1 MSEFVFTVTHRD
13 QKTQARL
20 GIYKTPHGVI
30 KTPAFVAVGTQA
42 SVKAIAPDD
51 LKTIGT
57 QVIIANTYHLHLRP
71 GEELIHQMGGLHRF
85 MGWDG
90 PMMTD
95 SGGFQVFSLGAGNE
109 HGVGKIASIFPEE
122 QDPGGHLHPAAR
134 GESLVKLSEEGVEFR
149 SHIDGS
155 KRKFTP
161 KSVIEIQRKLG
172 SDIILVLDEC
182 TSPLHDYEYTRRA
195 MERTHRWA
203 KRALEAF
210 QGKSAQGSAQALY
223 GIVQGGAYQD
233 LRSES
238 AKFIANLDFDGIAIG
253 GSLGKSKREMHQV
266 LDWTMPLLPPEK
278 PVHLLGIGAIEDIFE
293 AVERGI
299 DTFDCVAPT
308 RQGRTG
314 WLLCRE
320 SEDFQLNI
328 YNSQHREDPN
338 PIDPSCDCYTC
349 QHHSRA
355 YLQHLFKAREPLA
368 MRLATIHN
376 LRFLEKLMEEIREAI
391 ANGTLK
397 ELKKEWLKA

>member
-1 MSEFVFTVTHRD
+1 MAEFSFSVTQRD

-20 GIYKTPHGVI
+20 GICKTPHGVI

-57 QVIIANTYHLHLRP
+57 QVIIANTYHLLLRP

-85 MGWDG
+85 MGWNG

-161 KSVIEIQRKLG
+161 ESVIEIQRKLG
-172 SDIILVLDEC
+172 ADIILVLDEC

-203 KRALEAF
+203 KRALDAF
-210 QGKSAQGSAQALY
+210 QGKSAQGSPQAIY
-223 GIVQGGAYQD
+223 GIIQGGAYQD
-233 LRSES
+233 LRFES
-238 AKFIANLDFDGIAIG
+238 AKFIANLGFDGIAIG

-266 LDWTMPLLPPEK
+266 LEWTMPLLPTEK
-278 PVHLLGIGAIEDIFE
+278 TVHLLGIGTIEDIFE

-328 YNSQHREDPN
+328 YNSQHRQDSN

-368 MRLATIHN
+368 MRLATLHN
-376 LRFLEKLMEEIREAI
+376 LRFLEKLMEEIRAAI

-397 ELKKEWLKA
+397 ELKNEWLKA

>member
-1 MSEFVFTVTHRD
+1 MSRFTFTVTHRD
-13 QKTQARL
+13 QKTKARL
-20 GIYKTPHGVI
+20 GVYETPHGTI

-71 GEELIHQMGGLHRF
+71 GEDLIDRMGGLHRF
-85 MGWDG
+85 MSWNG

-161 KSVIEIQRKLG
+161 ESVIEIQRKLG

-203 KRALEAF
+203 KRALDAF
-210 QGKSAQGSAQALY
+210 QGKSAQDSLQALY

-233 LRSES
+233 LRFES
-238 AKFIANLDFDGIAIG
+238 AKFIANLGFDGIAIG

-266 LDWTMPLLPPEK
+266 LEWTMPLLPPER
-278 PVHLLGIGAIEDIFE
+278 PVHLLGIGTVEDIFE

-328 YNSQHREDPN
+328 YNSQYREDLN
-338 PIDPSCDCYTC
+338 PIDSSCDCYTC
-349 QHHSRA
+349 RHHSRA

-376 LRFLEKLMEEIREAI
+376 LRFLEKLMEEVREAI
-391 ANGTLK
+391 ADETLSK
-397 ELKKEWLKA
+397 LKQEWLKA